1 MKKNNQS
8 DSKNLV
14 IIVLLVLVVLMSVGF
29 ALFSAA
35 LPISGSGTLSGNW
48 NVNFKSDSLTEVGK
62 SSGTTV
68 NTASID
74 AGKLSATLDVSFT
87 KPGDY
92 VEYNIIVENTGDI
105 DAYLKS
111 VNLVKKNG
119 QATNSNAIKFTY
131 TIYNNDKTTTYTSAH
146 MIGESTEVIDT
157 TLTPASATLNK
168 KTDTNIVNIRMDY
181 LSDTTSITNGESG
194 AYTLT
199 LNYEQTA
206 V

>member
-1 MKKNNQS
+1 
-8 DSKNLV
+8 
-14 IIVLLVLVVLMSVGF
+14 
-29 ALFSAA
+29 
-35 LPISGSGTLSGNW
+35 
-48 NVNFKSDSLTEVGK
+48 
-62 SSGTTV
+62 
-68 NTASID
+68 
-74 AGKLSATLDVSFT
+74 
-87 KPGDY
+87 
-92 VEYNIIVENTGDI
+92 
-105 DAYLKS
+105 
-111 VNLVKKNG
+111 
-119 QATNSNAIKFTY
+119 
-131 TIYNNDKTTTYTSAH
+131 